1 MNLKYP
7 RINANITLQQL
18 VPMLNPDG
26 VIVGNYRC
34 SLAGLD
40 LNRVWQEPTPRLQPG
55 VAALKA
61 LMKAFTAEREVV
73 LFCDLHGHSRKMGIF
88 MYGCEKRAA
97 AKLFGA
103 AAGMA
108 AGAAACAT
116 ITPLPTEP
124 AAPELPLGTLEKSS
138 CVAVSSASAAA
149 AAATAAATTRIAV
162 VTSPAAGTGGDAAVA
177 AAAAAASPPTPA
189 GSHGGARGVPPRLQ
203 ERVLP
208 LMLAANAPHLFCYGA
223 CSFKVQ
229 EAYCDCGGAAA
240 ALVH

>member
-1 MNLKYP
+1 MNLKYLSP
-7 RINANITLQQL
+7 RMIANITLQQL

-116 ITPLPTEP
+116 LTPLPTVP
-124 AAPELPLGTLEKSS
+124 AAPELPLGTFQTCSCFRVCGASS
-138 CVAVSSASAAA
+138 EAAASAAA
-149 AAATAAATTRIAV
+149 YPTRIV
-162 VTSPAAGTGGDAAVA
+162 VGQYHS
-177 AAAAAASPPTPA
+177 
-189 GSHGGARGVPPRLQ
+189 
-203 ERVLP
+203 
-208 LMLAANAPHLFCYGA
+208 
-223 CSFKVQ
+223 
-229 EAYCDCGGAAA
+229 
-240 ALVH
+240 